1 MNIAPTD
8 ISAAARSARTG
19 ESRVAAGLR
28 LLLASAVLAGAAVSL
43 PAAAMGERDQRDRG
57 DQQDAPRG
65 QRERPQAPVREQ
77 PAPQVQQRG
86 DRGQFDARAYDM
98 RIEEARRQQAQQQQ
112 DTGARRGGRLSPDE
126 RRELRRQINEAGAEI
141 YPNMPRR

>member
-1 MNIAPTD
+1 MNIALTD

-19 ESRVAAGLR
+19 KSGLAAGLR
-28 LLLASAVLAGAAVSL
+28 VLMAGAVLAGVALSL
-43 PAAAMGERDQRDRG
+43 PAAAMGERDRG

-65 QRERPQAPVREQ
+65 QRERPQPPVREQREQ
-77 PAPQVQQRG
+77 PAPPPQRA
-86 DRGQFDARAYDM
+86 DARQFDARAYDM

-112 DTGARRGGRLSPDE
+112 DTGGRRGGRLSPDE
-126 RRELRRQINEAGAEI
+126 RRELRRQINEAGTEI

>member
-8 ISAAARSARTG
+8 ISAAARSVRTG
-19 ESRVAAGLR
+19 KPAGLR
-28 LLLASAVLAGAAVSL
+28 LLLASAVLAGFAVSL

-57 DQQDAPRG
+57 DQQDASRG
-65 QRERPQAPVREQ
+65 QRERPQPPVREQ
-77 PAPQVQQRG
+77 PAPAPQQRG